1 MVWTKEETPRNH
13 NAWQVPKSEVTIHE
27 ETAAVEDLNIY
38 PENLSLLP
46 TLIQHGQTLWQ
57 LQSVNINFDWVSDHN
72 FYVAPGSWIGGF
84 YAVTAGWLDGFY
96 AVLGGWLRDSGFYPA
111 SGNWVG
117 GFYPPLSQ
125 GWLDGF
131 YASVGGWA
139 DAFSSVLAGW
149 TDGFYASQGG
159 WYLSNEA
166 V

>member
-1 MVWTKEETPRNH
+1 MSWERESTPRDH
-13 NAWQVPKSEVTIHE
+13 NAWQVPKSEVVIHE
-27 ETAAVEDLNIY
+27 ETASVEDLNIY

-46 TLIQHGQTLWQ
+46 ALIQHGQTHWQ
-57 LQSVNINFDWVSDHN
+57 LQSVNINFDWVPDHN